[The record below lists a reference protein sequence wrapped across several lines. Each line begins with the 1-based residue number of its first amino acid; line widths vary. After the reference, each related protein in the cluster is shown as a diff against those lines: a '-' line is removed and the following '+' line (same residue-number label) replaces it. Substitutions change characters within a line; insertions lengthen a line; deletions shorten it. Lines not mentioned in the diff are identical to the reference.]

1 FLTVLGKSYFH
12 NICRKIL
19 FIELFHKLIKRSA
32 LPVFSLKKKEKQKE
46 GKKKRKRK
54 GKSARLTAGKP
65 FAWYN
70 VSR

>member
-1 FLTVLGKSYFH
+1 M
-12 NICRKIL
+12 
-19 FIELFHKLIKRSA
+19 IKRSA
-32 LPVFSLKKKEKQKE
+32 LPASSLKKKE